1 MPMATYMAIG
11 LLGLGIC
18 RGMGSPGE
26 QDSSRKRPN
35 IIVIMADDMGY
46 SDIGCYG
53 SEISTPNLDRL
64 ASRGLRFTQF
74 YNMARCCP
82 TRASLLTGL
91 HPHQTGIGHMT
102 EDLGHPSYQ
111 GDLNRQCV
119 TIAEALRPAGYR
131 TLVAGKWHVTP
142 GYKIESRHN
151 WPLQR
156 GFDRYYGEM
165 IGAGSYY
172 DPPIL
177 VRDNTVVKTREKDY
191 FYTDAITSAS
201 LNYIEEFGNKQEP
214 FFLYT
219 AYTAPHWPLHAHPE
233 DIEKY
238 YPVYRDGWDA
248 LRSERLSR
256 MIKMGLVEARWSPS
270 PRDDRV
276 PAWQDA
282 PDKQWQ
288 IERMAVYA
296 AMIEHMDRGIG
307 KIMAKVKELGQER
320 NTLVLFLADNGG
332 CAEVLR
338 PNMRDYLPDHAK
350 ILIPEFS
357 PGGRPVRE
365 GNHPSILPGPA
376 DTYASY
382 GASNAATP
390 PASRLR
396 MSR

>member
-91 HPHQTGIGHMT
+91 HPHQAGIGHMT

-219 AYTAPHWPLHAHPE
+219 AYTAPH
-233 DIEKY
+233 
-238 YPVYRDGWDA
+238 
-248 LRSERLSR
+248 
-256 MIKMGLVEARWSPS
+256 SPG
-270 PRDDRV
+270 RQGR
-276 PAWQDA
+276 
-282 PDKQWQ
+282 
-288 IERMAVYA
+288 
-296 AMIEHMDRGIG
+296 
-307 KIMAKVKELGQER
+307 
-320 NTLVLFLADNGG
+320 
-332 CAEVLR
+332 
-338 PNMRDYLPDHAK
+338 
-350 ILIPEFS
+350 FS
-357 PGGRPVRE
+357 PGAGSPEDHLRPWGHGRYSWRGLPQRPAFAFPLHGYLAHLRARQAGHRGMV
-365 GNHPSILPGPA
+365 GPGHPRNRPQ
-376 DTYASY
+376 
-382 GASNAATP
+382 
-390 PASRLR
+390 
-396 MSR
+396 